1 MKNPW
6 VSLWLSAAN
15 TAASTARGF
24 WMAEFRRQQKA
35 MEREWARSLRP
46 APPKKSEAPKPRQ
59 K

>member
-35 MEREWARSLRP
+35 MYREWARATGL
-46 APPKKSEAPKPRQ
+46 APRKKSETPKSRQ